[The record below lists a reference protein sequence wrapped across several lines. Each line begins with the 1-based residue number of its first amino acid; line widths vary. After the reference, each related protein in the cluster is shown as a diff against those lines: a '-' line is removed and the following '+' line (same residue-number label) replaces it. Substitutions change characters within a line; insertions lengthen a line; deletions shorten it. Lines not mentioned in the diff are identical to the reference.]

1 MSKKQKKSYVD
12 EFKERDAIDS
22 LATYSDINKRFI
34 KPYENDPTI
43 DNMYARKKKTTKK
56 SKTKRA
62 KKDCGC
68 K

>member
-1 MSKKQKKSYVD
+1 MSRKTKKSYVD

-43 DNMYARKKKTTKK
+43 ENMFARKKKTKK

>member
-1 MSKKQKKSYVD
+1 MSRKTKKSYVD

-22 LATYSDINKRFI
+22 LATYSDIDKRFV
-34 KPYENDPTI
+34 KPYKDDPTI
-43 DNMYARKKKTTKK
+43 DNMYARKKKTKK

-62 KKDCGC
+62 KKNCGC

>member
-22 LATYSDINKRFI
+22 LATYSDIDKRFV

-43 DNMYARKKKTTKK
+43 EHMFGRKKKTKK